1 LNPNALTRFSSAY
14 SRFLAS
20 RYSKNSRMPRDS
32 QIPVAYVGLGSNLAS
47 VAGSPAQTLLAATDA
62 LVSLGELTARSSLY
76 ETAPVGYLNQPSFVN
91 AVAAIRTAFE
101 PEALLDALLAIER
114 QYERDRASDI
124 PKGPRTLDLD
134 LLLVEPPGG
143 DGLIYES
150 PTLTL
155 PHPAIADRRFV
166 LAPLAEIAPGLRHPI
181 LKKTILEL
189 LAGLPADLSGADP
202 NSSKAVRVLPPAHL

>member
-1 LNPNALTRFSSAY
+1 
-14 SRFLAS
+14 
-20 RYSKNSRMPRDS
+20 MPRDS
-32 QIPVAYVGLGSNLAS
+32 QILVAYVGMGSNLAS

-76 ETAPVGYLNQPSFVN
+76 ETAPVGYLDQPSFVN

-114 QYERDRASDI
+114 QYGRDRASDI